1 MRTFYIFR
9 IKQEFKTLF
18 KDNPKGLFLSF
29 YRIYHMNKDEID
41 FGYNLIKQLTNSL
54 EKEQLDRFLFVK
66 LHNKMFYT
74 KQGEDHVINNL
85 YKDEVSILRVKN
97 FYIKLEV
104 NKDSSMFFD
113 ILYNYYEDYFVCDFE
128 NLDYFF
134 LKDVKILV

>member
-1 MRTFYIFR
+1 
-9 IKQEFKTLF
+9 
-18 KDNPKGLFLSF
+18 
-29 YRIYHMNKDEID
+29 MNKADID
-41 FGYNLIKQLTNSL
+41 LGYNLFNQLIETL
-54 EKEQLDRFLFVK
+54 EKEQLDRYLYIK

-97 FYIKLEV
+97 SYIKLEV

-113 ILYNYYEDYFVCDFE
+113 LLYNYYEDYFICDFE

-134 LKDVKILV
+134 LNDVKILV